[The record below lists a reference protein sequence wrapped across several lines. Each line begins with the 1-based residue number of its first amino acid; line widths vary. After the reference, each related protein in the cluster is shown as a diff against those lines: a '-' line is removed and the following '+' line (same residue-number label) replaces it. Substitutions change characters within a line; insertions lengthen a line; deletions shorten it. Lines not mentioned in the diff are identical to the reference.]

1 MARVVPTRDVED
13 ELIGTG
19 ARTVAGMD
27 EVGRGALAGPVMV
40 GVVVVD
46 ARTGP
51 VPDGLADSKLLTPRR
66 REAMVP
72 VIEQWCA
79 EWALGEASA
88 EEIDRLGIMAA
99 LGLAGSRALGAL
111 AATPEVVVLDGTTS
125 FLLEEHEG
133 PRVVLRAKADRDV
146 ACVAAASV
154 LAKVARDALM
164 VRLDGIHP
172 SYGWAGNKGYGS
184 AGHTDAIARCGTT
197 NLHRRSWNLGGV

>member
-1 MARVVPTRDVED
+1 MTRVVPTRDVED